1 MLLKKGSNQ
10 KMLVK
15 DLLNIIKEGRNHI
28 DIEIY
33 SEKENRSKP
42 ITSFTLSWLDS
53 EDGKVRSPIPIHLQN
68 IDYYLPSDLE
78 NATVKELK
86 LSQAIG
92 QYEAYDGALVDY
104 PENYIFQILIQ
115 D

>member
-1 MLLKKGSNQ
+1 
-10 KMLVK
+10 MLVK

-28 DIEIY
+28 NIEIY

-42 ITSFTLSWLDS
+42 ITKFTLDWLDS
-53 EDGKVRSPIPIHLQN
+53 NNGKVRPPIPIYLQDM
-68 IDYYLPSDLE
+68 DYYLPSNLE
-78 NATVKELK
+78 NATIKELK

-92 QYEAYDGALVDY
+92 QYEDYDGALIDY
-104 PENYIFQILIQ
+104 PENYIFQIIIQ

>member
-1 MLLKKGSNQ
+1 
-10 KMLVK
+10 MLVK

-33 SEKENRSKP
+33 SEKKKGNHSKP
-42 ITSFTLSWLDS
+42 ITEFTLNWLDS
-53 EDGKVRSPIPIHLQN
+53 NGGKVRSPIPIYLQDM
-68 IDYYLPSDLE
+68 DYYLPSNLK
-78 NATVKELK
+78 NATIKELK

-92 QYEAYDGALVDY
+92 QYEDYDGALIDY
-104 PENYIFQILIQ
+104 PENYILQIIIQ

>member
-1 MLLKKGSNQ
+1 MKYIQKRKKG
-10 KMLVK
+10 
-15 DLLNIIKEGRNHI
+15 NH
-28 DIEIY
+28 
-33 SEKENRSKP
+33 SKP
-42 ITSFTLSWLDS
+42 ITEFTLDWLDS
-53 EDGKVRSPIPIHLQN
+53 NGGKVQPPIPIHLQN

-86 LSQAIG
+86 LTQAIG
-92 QYEAYDGALVDY
+92 QYEDYDGALIDY